1 VKDIRHDHKPLQP
14 LVDDAIENGVKRTRP
29 HYTSHG
35 RSIENTIQN
44 GVKETIG
51 TLRRTKLGVD
61 DIIQNGVKETKSDE
75 GYLTHFTQQYKAEQT
90 IEKGVKE
97 TKDHKLDRII
107 SVISTIKN
115 GVKHTKPMD
124 EWVNSERIV
133 DEVVKDGVKEIKT
146 PGEDGDIVGVI
157 SFMQDNNTY
166 SVPQLIDDVIEN
178 GVKEVKE
185 ISNFSLTSE
194 IFKVN
199 AKLAIRDGI
208 KELKVWKSN
217 RCEEHGY
224 FEFVDGIPTYTPM
237 VQVQDVIEN
246 GVKEIKELP
255 DKSGEL
261 KGYGD
266 YYHRQENWTKAHTE
280 YVKEVIEDHYNHM
293 GRVEGVIRN
302 TDKDGI

>member
-1 VKDIRHDHKPLQP
+1 
-14 LVDDAIENGVKRTRP
+14 
-29 HYTSHG
+29 
-35 RSIENTIQN
+35 
-44 GVKETIG
+44 
-51 TLRRTKLGVD
+51 
-61 DIIQNGVKETKSDE
+61 
-75 GYLTHFTQQYKAEQT
+75 
-90 IEKGVKE
+90 
-97 TKDHKLDRII
+97 
-107 SVISTIKN
+107 
-115 GVKHTKPMD
+115 MD

-185 ISNFSLTSE
+185 ITNFSLTSE
-194 IFKVN
+194 IFKV
-199 AKLAIRDGI
+199 KTKQTIRDGI